1 MKFWF
6 VLIFTLF
13 YSVLFSQ
20 REANNW
26 YFGLNA
32 GLSFATGSP
41 VALTDGQLV
50 TEEGCATIS
59 NSSGQLLFYT
69 DGRTIYNRNHQIM
82 LNGSGLFGHTSSS
95 QSATIVPKP
104 GSTSLYYVFTID
116 AEARERGLCYSIVDM
131 SLDGGLGGVTND
143 KNILLYVPTCE
154 KISVIKHSNTTD
166 YWIVTHAFGSNAF
179 ISYLLTSN
187 GLSASPITSNVGFS
201 PRPPAISSSIADN
214 SRGCMK
220 ISPNGSK
227 IAVAYSATSW
237 EIRGYLQVLDFDNTT
252 GLITNPITLREEGG
266 ELYGVE
272 FSPNSEV
279 LYFSNVTHLSIIQ
292 FDLTSP
298 DVANSAVILQDSSN
312 AQALAGAFQLGPDN
326 KIYVSHSNSNKIG
339 VINNPN
345 VIGIGC
351 DLQLN
356 SIDLGGKICQ
366 SGLPAFNQSFFFT
379 PSIQLNNA
387 CVNQNT
393 AFQFSTNQTVIS
405 ANWNFGDGTT
415 SNLINPTHSYS
426 TAGNYTV
433 SVSVT
438 GTNGTG
444 NNTRQITIYPKP
456 NLLNTAIALKQ
467 CDDNNDGF
475 SAFNLNE
482 TIPLLVSNPAG
493 LTFTFHETLLEAQN
507 NTNSITNTTAYAN
520 QIVSNDIIYVRV
532 ENSNGCYKTAQINLY
547 VSTTLIPSTFQI
559 VKNECDN
566 IDSGSITDGIAT
578 FDFSAA
584 TAQIR
589 ALFPTGQL
597 LNITYYKNLSDALA
611 EQNAIT
617 NISNYSNVGYPNTQ
631 TVYARVDS
639 QINNECLGLGPHIQ
653 LNVEP
658 IPIVQ
663 PQVIKHCDDNQD
675 GVFGFDTSNLQ
686 SNLLNG
692 LTNVLVTYADQNG
705 VALPSPLPNPFRTTS
720 QTITAT
726 IKNNYGNRCS
736 YSSTIQ
742 FIVDVLPQ
750 VFPIPTTLTSVCDD
764 ESNPVLQNGT
774 FSFDTST
781 FQSTLLGGQNG
792 MIVNYYDANLTL
804 IQSPLP
810 NPFTTSNQ
818 NVTVEIINSINN
830 SCKASSVV
838 PFVINPVPNIN
849 LIGNELICSD
859 NRNFTKVINAG
870 LVNTSTINNYTYT
883 WYLNNVVIP
892 NQNQYTLTVNTEGV
906 YTVEVKNSFGCSRT
920 RTITVTASN
929 RAIINSI
936 IVNDLVDENSIVVFL
951 SPSSLGDYI
960 YSIDG
965 LNYQNSNTF
974 SNIASG
980 IYTVY
985 VKDTKGCGITP
996 KEVSVLGIPNYF
1008 TPNGDSY
1015 NDFWNIK
1022 GVNTNLN
1029 SKTIIY
1035 LFDRY
1040 GKLLTKINPLKQGWD
1055 GTSSGYPL
1063 PASDYWY
1070 SIELEDGRT
1079 VKGHFSLIR

>member
-1 MKFWF
+1 MKFCL
-6 VLIFTLF
+6 VTIFIF
-13 YSVLFSQ
+13 FSSVLFSQ
-20 REANNW
+20 GEANNW

-32 GLSFATGSP
+32 GLSFASGSP
-41 VALTDGQLV
+41 VALTNGQLV

-69 DGRTIYNRNHQIM
+69 DGSTIYNRNHQIM

-104 GSTSLYYVFTID
+104 GSASLYYVFTID
-116 AEARERGLCYSIVDM
+116 AEARDRGFCYSIVDM
-131 SLDGGLGGVTND
+131 SLDGGLGGVTID
-143 KNILLYVPTCE
+143 KNILIYVPTCE

-179 ISYLLTSN
+179 VSYLLTSY
-187 GLSASPITSNVGFS
+187 GFSASPVTSNVGFS
-201 PRPPAISSSIADN
+201 PRSPAISSSIADS

-227 IAVAYSATSW
+227 IAVVYSSTGWGIS
-237 EIRGYLQVLDFDNTT
+237 GYLQVLDFDNST
-252 GLITNPITLREEGG
+252 GLITNPQTLIEENG

-279 LYFSNVTHLSIIQ
+279 LYFSNLTHFSIIQ

-298 DVANSAVILQDSSN
+298 DVVNSAVILQDSSN
-312 AQALAGAFQLGPDN
+312 PRALAGAFQLGPDN
-326 KIYVSHSNSNKIG
+326 KIYVSHANSNKIG

-366 SGLPAFNQSFFFT
+366 IGLPVFNQSYFFT

-405 ANWNFGDGTT
+405 ANWNFGDGTS
-415 SNLINPTHSYS
+415 SNLISPTHSYGTS
-426 TAGNYTV
+426 GNYTV
-433 SVSVT
+433 SVSIVT
-438 GTNGTG
+438 SHGTG
-444 NNTRQITIYPKP
+444 NNTRQITIYPQP
-456 NLLNTAIALKQ
+456 TLLNSTISLKQ
-467 CDDNNDGF
+467 CDDTIDGF
-475 SAFNLNE
+475 SAFNLTE
-482 TIPLLVSNPAG
+482 SIPLLVSNPAG
-493 LTFTFHETLLEAQN
+493 LTVTFHETILEAQN
-507 NTNSITNTTAYAN
+507 NTNSITNSTAYPN
-520 QIVSNDIIYVRV
+520 QVVSNDIIYVRV
-532 ENSNGCYKTAQINLY
+532 QNSNGCYKTAQLNLQ
-547 VSTTLIPSTFQI
+547 VSTTLIPSTFQF

-566 IDSGSITDGIAT
+566 IASGSNTDGISN

-589 ALFPTGQL
+589 ALFPVGQL
-597 LNITYYKNLSDALA
+597 LTISYYKNSTDALA

-617 NISNYSNVGYPNTQ
+617 NISNYSNVGYSNTQ
-631 TVYARVDS
+631 TIYVRVDS

-658 IPIVQ
+658 IPIIQ
-663 PQVIKHCDDNQD
+663 PLVVKRCDDDQD
-675 GVFGFDTSNLQ
+675 GIFGFDTANVQ

-692 LTNVLVTYADQNG
+692 LTNVSVAYTDQNG
-705 VALPSPLPNPFRTTS
+705 VALPSPLPNPFVTS
-720 QTITAT
+720 SQIITAT
-726 IKNNYGNRCS
+726 IKNNYGNRCD
-736 YSSTIQ
+736 YTSTIQ
-742 FIVDVLPQ
+742 FIVDDLPQ
-750 VFPIPTTLTSVCDD
+750 VFPIPTSLTSVCDD
-764 ESNPVLQNGT
+764 ETNPALQNGT
-774 FSFDTST
+774 FPFDTST
-781 FQSTLLGGQNG
+781 FQSTLLGGQTG
-792 MIVNYYDANLTL
+792 MIVKYYDANLTL
-804 IQSPLP
+804 LQSPLL
-810 NPFTTSNQ
+810 NPFPTSNQ

-830 SCKASSVV
+830 SCKASMEV
-838 PFVINPVPNIN
+838 PLVINPIPTIN
-849 LIGNELICSD
+849 LIGSELICSD
-859 NRNFTKVINAG
+859 DRNFTKVINAG
-870 LVNTSTINNYTYT
+870 LVNTSTINNFTYT

-906 YTVEVKNSFGCSRT
+906 YTVEVKNAQGCSST

-929 RAIINSI
+929 KAIIESVV
-936 IVNDLVDENSIVVFL
+936 VNDLVEENSIVVLL
-951 SPSSLGDYI
+951 SASSLGDYI

-965 LNYQNSNTF
+965 ITYQISNTF
-974 SNIASG
+974 SNIAPG

-985 VKDTKGCGITP
+985 IKDIKGCGITP

-1022 GVNTNLN
+1022 GVNANLN
-1029 SKTIIY
+1029 SKTVIY

-1040 GKLLTKINPLKQGWD
+1040 GKLLTRINPLRNGWD
-1055 GTSSGYPL
+1055 GTSNGNPL

-1070 SIELEDGRT
+1070 SIELEDGRN
-1079 VKGHFSLIR
+1079 VKGHFSLMR